1 MSVGLLAAVMVHP
14 MVVTRVDRKESS
26 SVETMVVLKAGPK
39 VALKV
44 WKMAETK
51 VETLV
56 AERVETMETQLAA
69 RMVVR

>member
-1 MSVGLLAAVMVHP
+1 MVHP
-14 MVVTRVDRKESS
+14 MVVTRVGRKESS

-51 VETLV
+51 VEKLV

-69 RMVVR
+69 RMAVR